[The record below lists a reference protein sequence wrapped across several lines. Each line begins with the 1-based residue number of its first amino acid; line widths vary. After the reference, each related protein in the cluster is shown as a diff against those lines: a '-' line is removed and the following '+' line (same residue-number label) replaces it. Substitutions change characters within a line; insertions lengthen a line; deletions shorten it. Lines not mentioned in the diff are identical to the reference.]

1 MMNKLPW
8 LEIILVAILVLMIM
22 AGINAFFGR
31 DIRSG
36 IANFCTANELWCAP
50 PTLTP
55 TITPSPTNTPR
66 PTITPRPT
74 NTPTPTPERL
84 FSSSRLSLSG

>member
-50 PTLTP
+50 PTPTSTLTPTP
-55 TITPSPTNTPR
+55 TITPQPTNTPQ
-66 PTITPRPT
+66 PTVTS
-74 NTPTPTPERL
+74 TPTPERL
-84 FSSSRLSLSG
+84 LSSY